1 MRKQVVALFLGLMTM
16 VSFAQKKEL
25 KTAEKA
31 LKTQDY
37 AAASIAID
45 AAKALNADAD
55 SKLSTKF
62 YFLKGQTFVGKK
74 EYKVAAEAF
83 NKVLGIEKEA
93 KKFKYT

>member
-62 YFLKGQTFVGKK
+62 YFLKGQ
-74 EYKVAAEAF
+74 
-83 NKVLGIEKEA
+83 VLGWENKINLIRVI
-93 KKFKYT
+93 

>member
-45 AAKALNADAD
+45 AAKALNFFACFSIPNTLLNA
-55 SKLSTKF
+55 SAATLYSFFPTKVCPF
-62 YFLKGQTFVGKK
+62 KK
-74 EYKVAAEAF
+74 
-83 NKVLGIEKEA
+83 
-93 KKFKYT
+93 